1 MPPIKTIL
9 GSVPLLIICLN
20 GSIKSI
26 DARADP
32 LLQQNMFIPQPPGTV
47 ICLTKEQCRAKHASL
62 GWAGDFYSDANSSTK
77 FPTKGCFSK
86 KDNGRM
92 YFGTGGSV
100 DEMSNGNLPAILE
113 RVYCDAPPTSIADDV
128 SPKPEGGER
137 EGDNSVACLTYQ
149 QCKAKHE
156 SMNDGGTFYMNDFPT
171 KGCFSKTT
179 NKHIYFGTGGSV
191 EEMTKDD
198 LPGVQER
205 VRCDAP
211 KPEPPS
217 DIACLTYQQC
227 KAKHESMDNGGTFYM
242 RDFPTKGCFRKTT
255 NNHMYFGT
263 GGTSEEMTN
272 DDLPG
277 VQERVRCDIP
287 TVPEVVTT
295 PSTVEPSV
303 PVDEV
308 EVISSQPLDDKEEEE
323 VVITD
328 EGRDDN
334 SDESWNSVTPEV
346 VITDEGRDDNSDE
359 SWNSVTPE
367 VVITDEGRDDNS
379 DESWNSVTPEVVITD
394 EGRDDNSDESWNS
407 LTPESKPC
415 SSHNRRKCFYDDM
428 CNWNGQECVEI
439 DMTPDE
445 EDIDMPINW
454 DLVEEEE
461 EEGTIEDNFAIW
473 TGEEEDLSLID
484 GIAGA
489 NDEDWNDN
497 RDELWGLL
505 DPSSE
510 TTGTKSHKSAKTSAP
525 TTFTESPTDMLTSK
539 SSKSKSAKTSAP
551 TTFTESPTDMLTSK
565 SSKSK
570 SAKTSA
576 PTTFTESPT
585 DMLTSKSSKSKSAK
599 TSAPTTFTESPTDM
613 LTSKSSKSKSAK
625 TSAPT
630 TFTESPTDMLTSK
643 SSKSKSTKS
652 KTTTTLATMM
662 GISEAIDIDGT
673 SDGEDSEASDASGI
687 AEMKS
692 SGGSSKSSKVR
703 QIVKLRV
710 FIFNRRSIYSLLTLA
725 FFSHLPCVQATATDP
740 TGTGSTVIPIS
751 KSSKSKSSK
760 VSLVYLSRE
769 EYEGIFWIPL
779 PINHLPTNHLL
790 SSFPL

>member
-9 GSVPLLIICLN
+9 GSVPLLIICLD

-32 LLQQNMFIPQPPGTV
+32 LQQNMFIPQPPGTV
-47 ICLTKEQCRAKHASL
+47 ICLTEEQCRAKHASL

-100 DEMSNGNLPAILE
+100 DEMGNGNLPAILE

-128 SPKPEGGER
+128 SPKPEGDER
-137 EGDNSVACLTYQ
+137 DGDNSVACLTYQ

-295 PSTVEPSV
+295 PSTTSV

-334 SDESWNSVTPEV
+334 SDEA
-346 VITDEGRDDNSDE
+346 
-359 SWNSVTPE
+359 
-367 VVITDEGRDDNS
+367 
-379 DESWNSVTPEVVITD
+379 
-394 EGRDDNSDESWNS
+394 WNS

-461 EEGTIEDNFAIW
+461 EEEGTIEDNFAIW
-473 TGEEEDLSLID
+473 TGEEEDSSLID

-497 RDELWGLL
+497 GDELWELL

-510 TTGTKSHKSAKTSAP
+510 ITGAKSHKSAKTSAP

-539 SSKSKSAKTSAP
+539 SSKSKSAKTSSP

-570 SAKTSA
+570 SA
-576 PTTFTESPT
+576 
-585 DMLTSKSSKSKSAK
+585 
-599 TSAPTTFTESPTDM
+599 
-613 LTSKSSKSKSAK
+613 
-625 TSAPT
+625 
-630 TFTESPTDMLTSK
+630 
-643 SSKSKSTKS
+643 KS

-673 SDGEDSEASDASGI
+673 SDGEEDSEVDASGI

-703 QIVKLRV
+703 QVV
-710 FIFNRRSIYSLLTLA
+710 
-725 FFSHLPCVQATATDP
+725 
-740 TGTGSTVIPIS
+740 
-751 KSSKSKSSK
+751 
-760 VSLVYLSRE
+760 LS
-769 EYEGIFWIPL
+769 
-779 PINHLPTNHLL
+779 
-790 SSFPL
+790 